1 MVTIR
6 KITIVLFC
14 FIFLVEL
21 GALIGLEI
29 YYSSDLPR
37 IPNEQ
42 AGRVYQM
49 TVNHGF
55 VVYGTKQEFQLLSVT
70 KKCIPL
76 GAICGLIAGILNFK
90 YRDFASP
97 AKKSSV

>member
-14 FIFLVEL
+14 FIFLMEL
-21 GALIGLEI
+21 CALIGLEI
-29 YYSSDLPR
+29 YYSSDLPQ

-42 AGRVYQM
+42 AGRFYQM

-55 VVYGTKQEFQLLSVT
+55 VVYGTKQEFQILKVT
-70 KKCIPL
+70 RKCIPL
-76 GAICGLIAGILNFK
+76 GGICGLIAGILNFK
-90 YRDFASP
+90 YRDF
-97 AKKSSV
+97 SSRRSKPEF

>member
-6 KITIVLFC
+6 KITVILFC

-55 VVYGTKQEFQLLSVT
+55 VVYGTKQEFQLLRVT
-70 KKCIPL
+70 RKCIPL
-76 GAICGLIAGILNFK
+76 GGICGLIAGILNFK

-97 AKKSSV
+97 ARKSPA